1 LDCWN
6 EFRVLRP
13 NIQKFKLLFD
23 ALEIKTVKYSAM
35 VSYVVKFPRA

>member
-1 LDCWN
+1 MDCWN

-23 ALEIKTVKYSAM
+23 ALEIKTVSNIQ
-35 VSYVVKFPRA
+35 PW